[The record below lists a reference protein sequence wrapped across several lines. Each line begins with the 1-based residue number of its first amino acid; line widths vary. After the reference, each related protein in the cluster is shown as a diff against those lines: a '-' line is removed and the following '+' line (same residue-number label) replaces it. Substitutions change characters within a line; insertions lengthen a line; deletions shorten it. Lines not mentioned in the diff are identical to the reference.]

1 MTIASKS
8 FLMPES
14 KVVIIAPTLAG
25 CHQALQL
32 WDGLQPLELWTR
44 EDTLTSMDT
53 ADRVIQH
60 PDCQPPISQGNHKGL
75 PLQEHPFLAGFT
87 DLEFG
92 VVHCYSGSLIPV
104 VAACW
109 DRATQLV
116 FFLPVGAVVRLIA
129 PLLQNKH
136 QDPGVVAIDDSG
148 KFVVSVSGGHQ
159 GGADALTR
167 QCAALL
173 RAAPVI
179 TSASEGQQLPAVDLL
194 GKPYG
199 WQRGGGDWTKVASAL
214 AQREA
219 IAVHQTCGETLW
231 RQMLPDDSSF
241 YFADQ
246 ETAASNTQLP
256 ASPQLWISD
265 QLPPSQDSE
274 GHNPAKSLQVCWHPR
289 TLWLGLGCERG
300 TSTELI
306 EASIRQVLRDRNLA
320 WQSIAGIASIDLKQD
335 EVAFQTLAE
344 RHQWPLHL
352 FSAAQLQ
359 EPAVP
364 NPSDVVTQAVGTPS
378 VAEAAA
384 LLAAHSQELVIT
396 KQVFKGEQQG
406 ACTIAVARADQP
418 YNPRP
423 GHLYLIG
430 SGPGSLAQLTAA
442 ARAALLDCDVVIG
455 YGLYLDLLR
464 PLFHPNQVVET
475 SKITQEVQRAER
487 AVALAHQGLTVGMV
501 SSGDCGIYG
510 MGGLVMEC
518 LVQRGWDGNTP
529 GVSAFPGITA
539 LQAVAA
545 RVGAPLMH
553 DFCAIS
559 LSDLLVPW
567 EVIEKR
573 LAAAAQG
580 DFVVALYNP
589 RSKTR
594 TRGIEIALE
603 ILRRHRSDDTPVAIA
618 RSLYRSGESV
628 RCLTLKEVDVTTID
642 MLTVVLI
649 GNTRTFLH
657 QGRMV
662 TPRGYKV

>member
-1 MTIASKS
+1 MTIVSKS
-8 FLMPES
+8 SLQSASRQPES
-14 KVVIIAPTLAG
+14 KIVIIAPTLAG
-25 CHQALQL
+25 CRQGLQL

-44 EDTLTSMDT
+44 EDTLMSI
-53 ADRVIQH
+53 DRSINSDIH
-60 PDCQPPISQGNHKGL
+60 G
-75 PLQEHPFLAGFT
+75 
-87 DLEFG
+87 
-92 VVHCYSGSLIPV
+92 YSGSVAPV
-104 VAACW
+104 VSDCW
-109 DRATQLV
+109 ARSTQLV

-129 PLLQNKH
+129 PLLNNKH

-173 RAAPVI
+173 GAEPVI
-179 TSASEGQQLPAVDLL
+179 TSASEGQQLPALDLL
-194 GKPYG
+194 GEPYG
-199 WQRGGGDWTKVASAL
+199 WQRGEGDWTEVASAL
-214 AQREA
+214 AQRQP
-219 IAVHQTCGETLW
+219 ILVHQTCGESLW
-231 RQMLPDDSSF
+231 RQMLSEDSNF
-241 YFADQ
+241 CFLDQ
-246 ETAASNTQLP
+246 ATAGSKTDLAAS
-256 ASPQLWISD
+256 AQLWISD
-265 QLPPSQDSE
+265 QLPPTQHSDEQTPE
-274 GHNPAKSLQVCWHPR
+274 VRWHPR

-300 TSTELI
+300 TSAELI
-306 EASIRQVLRDRNLA
+306 EASIRQVLCDRNLA

-335 EVAFQTLAE
+335 EVAFQALAE
-344 RHQWPLHL
+344 QYQWPLQF
-352 FSAAQLQ
+352 FSAAQLA
-359 EPAVP
+359 EPSVP
-364 NPSDVVTQAVGTPS
+364 NPSDVVAQAVGTPS

-384 LLAAHSQELVIT
+384 LLASQSQELVIT
-396 KQVFKGEQQG
+396 KQVFKGDQG
-406 ACTIAVARADQP
+406 ACTVAVARANQE
-418 YNPRP
+418 YNSRA

-430 SGPGSLAQLTAA
+430 SGPGDLAQLTAA

-464 PLFHPNQVVET
+464 PLFHPNQVIET

-487 AVALAHQGLTVGMV
+487 AVTLAQRGLTVGMV

-518 LVQRGWDGNTP
+518 LVQQGWNGHTP

-573 LAAAAQG
+573 LEAAAQG

-594 TRGIEIALE
+594 TKGIEIALE
-603 ILRRHRSDDTPVAIA
+603 ILRRHRSGETPVAIA

-628 RCLTLKEVDVTTID
+628 RCLTLEEVDVTTID

-649 GNTRTFLH
+649 GNSRTFLH
-657 QGRMV
+657 QGRMI

>member
-1 MTIASKS
+1 MTIVSKS
-8 FLMPES
+8 FLQSES
-14 KVVIIAPTLAG
+14 KIAIIAPTLAG
-25 CHQALQL
+25 CHQSLQL

-44 EDTLTSMDT
+44 EDTLTDT
-53 ADRVIQH
+53 LVNPNIHGANIY
-60 PDCQPPISQGNHKGL
+60 K
-75 PLQEHPFLAGFT
+75 
-87 DLEFG
+87 
-92 VVHCYSGSLIPV
+92 YSGSVAPV
-104 VAACW
+104 VSDCW
-109 DRATQLV
+109 GRATQLV

-129 PLLQNKH
+129 PLLNNKH
-136 QDPGVVAIDDSG
+136 QDPGVVAIDDTG

-159 GGADALTR
+159 GGADAVAR

-173 RAAPVI
+173 GVEPVI
-179 TSASEGQQLPAVDLL
+179 TSASEGQQLPALDLL

-199 WQRGGGDWTKVASAL
+199 WQRGEGNWTEVASAL
-214 AQREA
+214 AQRQP
-219 IAVHQTCGETLW
+219 ISVHQTCGESLW
-231 RQMLPDDSSF
+231 RQMLSEESPFCFLDQAT
-241 YFADQ
+241 ADAK
-246 ETAASNTQLP
+246 TDLG
-256 ASPQLWISD
+256 ASPRLWISD
-265 QLPPSQDSE
+265 QLPPRQNAGEQTPD
-274 GHNPAKSLQVCWHPR
+274 VRWHPR
-289 TLWLGLGCERG
+289 TLWVGLGCERG
-300 TSTELI
+300 TSAELI
-306 EASIRQVLRDRNLA
+306 EASIRQVLCELNLA
-320 WQSIAGIASIDLKQD
+320 WQSVAGIASIDLKQD
-335 EVAFQTLAE
+335 EIAFQALAE
-344 RHQWPLHL
+344 QYQWPLRF
-352 FSAAQLQ
+352 FSAAQLA
-359 EPAVP
+359 EPSVP
-364 NPSDVVTQAVGTPS
+364 NPSVVVAQAVGTPS

-384 LLAAHSQELVIT
+384 LLASESQALVIT
-396 KQVFKGEQQG
+396 KQVFKGDQG
-406 ACTIAVARADQP
+406 ACTIAVARAIQE

-430 SGPGSLAQLTAA
+430 SGPGDLAQLTAA

-464 PLFHPNQVVET
+464 PLFHPNQVIET

-487 AVALAHQGLTVGMV
+487 AVTLAQRGLTVGMV

-518 LVQRGWDGNTP
+518 LVQRGWDGLTP

-567 EVIEKR
+567 EVIETR
-573 LAAAAQG
+573 LESAAQG

-594 TRGIEIALE
+594 TQGIEIALE
-603 ILRRHRSDDTPVAIA
+603 IFQRHRLGETPVAIA

-628 RCLTLKEVDVTTID
+628 RCLTLEEVDVTTID

-649 GNTRTFLH
+649 GNSRTFLH
-657 QGRMV
+657 QGRMI
-662 TPRGYKV
+662 TPRGYNV

>member
-8 FLMPES
+8 FAKPDSKILM
-14 KVVIIAPTLAG
+14 IAPTLAG
-25 CHQALQL
+25 CQQSLQL
-32 WDGLQPLELWTR
+32 WDSLQPLELWTR
-44 EDTLTSMDT
+44 EDTLIDTSVSLDIYKYDGSV
-53 ADRVIQH
+53 A
-60 PDCQPPISQGNHKGL
+60 S
-75 PLQEHPFLAGFT
+75 
-87 DLEFG
+87 
-92 VVHCYSGSLIPV
+92 VVSE
-104 VAACW
+104 CW
-109 DRATQLV
+109 GRATQLI

-129 PLLQNKH
+129 PLLNNKH
-136 QDPGVVAIDDSG
+136 QDPGVVAIDDMG

-173 RAAPVI
+173 GAEPVVM
-179 TSASEGQQLPAVDLL
+179 SASEGQQLPALDLL

-199 WQRGGGDWTKVASAL
+199 WQRGEGNWTAVASAL
-214 AQREA
+214 AQRQP
-219 IAVHQTCGETLW
+219 ISVHQTCGESLW
-231 RQMLPDDSSF
+231 RQMLREESPF
-241 YFADQ
+241 CFVDQ
-246 ETAASNTQLP
+246 APAASDLEGS
-256 ASPQLWISD
+256 ARLWISD
-265 QLPPSQDSE
+265 QLPPTQNSE
-274 GHNPAKSLQVCWHPR
+274 EQTPEVCWHPR
-289 TLWLGLGCERG
+289 TLWVGLGCERG

-306 EASIRQVLRDRNLA
+306 EASIQQVLRDQNLA

-335 EVAFQTLAE
+335 EVAFQALAE
-344 RHQWPLHL
+344 QYQWPLRF
-352 FSAAQLQ
+352 FSAAQLA
-359 EPAVP
+359 EPSVP
-364 NPSDVVTQAVGTPS
+364 NPSDVVAQAVGTPS

-384 LLAAHSQELVIT
+384 LLASQSQALVIT
-396 KQVFKGEQQG
+396 KQVFKGDG
-406 ACTIAVARADQP
+406 ACTIAVARAAQE

-430 SGPGSLAQLTAA
+430 SGPGDLGQLTAA

-464 PLFHPNQVVET
+464 PLFHPNQVIET

-487 AVALAHQGLTVGMV
+487 AVALAQRGLTVGMV

-518 LVQRGWDGNTP
+518 LVQRGWDGQTP

-603 ILRRHRSDDTPVAIA
+603 ILRRHRLGKTPVAIA

-628 RCLTLKEVDVTTID
+628 RCLTLEEVDVTTID

-649 GNTRTFLH
+649 GNSRTFLH
-657 QGRMV
+657 QGRMI
-662 TPRGYKV
+662 TPRGYRV

>member
-1 MTIASKS
+1 MTIVSKS
-8 FLMPES
+8 SLQSASRQPEC
-14 KVVIIAPTLAG
+14 KIVIIAPTLAG
-25 CHQALQL
+25 CRQALQL
-32 WDGLQPLELWTR
+32 WDGLQPLELWTK
-44 EDTLTSMDT
+44 EDTLMSI
-53 ADRVIQH
+53 DRSINS
-60 PDCQPPISQGNHKGL
+60 D
-75 PLQEHPFLAGFT
+75 
-87 DLEFG
+87 
-92 VVHCYSGSLIPV
+92 VHGYSGSVVPV
-104 VAACW
+104 VSDCW
-109 DRATQLV
+109 ARSTQLV

-129 PLLQNKH
+129 PLLNNKH
-136 QDPGVVAIDDSG
+136 QDPGVVAIDDIG

-173 RAAPVI
+173 GAEPVI
-179 TSASEGQQLPAVDLL
+179 TSASEGQQLPALDLL

-199 WQRGGGDWTKVASAL
+199 WQQGEGNWTEVASAL
-214 AQREA
+214 AQRQP
-219 IAVHQTCGETLW
+219 ILVHQTCGESLW
-231 RQMLPDDSSF
+231 RQMLFEESPF
-241 YFADQ
+241 YFLEPATAD
-246 ETAASNTQLP
+246 AKADLGG
-256 ASPQLWISD
+256 SPRLWISD
-265 QLPPSQDSE
+265 QLPPSQNSKK
-274 GHNPAKSLQVCWHPR
+274 HNPNVRWHPR

-300 TSTELI
+300 MSAELI
-306 EASIRQVLRDRNLA
+306 DASIRQVLCDRNLA

-335 EVAFQTLAE
+335 EVAFQALAE
-344 RHQWPLHL
+344 QYQWPLQF
-352 FSAAQLQ
+352 FSAAQLA
-359 EPAVP
+359 EPSVP
-364 NPSDVVTQAVGTPS
+364 NPSDVVAQAVGTPS

-384 LLAAHSQELVIT
+384 LLASQSETLVIT
-396 KQVFKGEQQG
+396 KRVFKGDQG
-406 ACTIAVARADQP
+406 ACTIAVARATQE

-430 SGPGSLAQLTAA
+430 SGPGDLGQLTAA
-442 ARAALLDCDVVIG
+442 ARSALLDCDVVIG

-464 PLFHPNQVVET
+464 PLFHPNQVIEA

-487 AVALAHQGLTVGMV
+487 AVALAQQGLTVGMV

-518 LVQRGWDGNTP
+518 LVQRGWDGKTP

-567 EVIEKR
+567 EVIEQR
-573 LAAAAQG
+573 LEAAAKG

-594 TRGIEIALE
+594 TKGIEVALE
-603 ILRRHRSDDTPVAIA
+603 ILRRHRLGETPVAIA

-628 RCLTLKEVDVTTID
+628 RCLTLEEVDVTTID

-649 GNTRTFLH
+649 GNSRTFLH
-657 QGRMV
+657 QGRMI

>member
-1 MTIASKS
+1 MTIASKPS
-8 FLMPES
+8 QQSES
-14 KVVIIAPTLAG
+14 KIVMIAPTLTG

-32 WDGLQPLELWTR
+32 WDGLQPLEFWTR
-44 EDTLTSMDT
+44 EDTLIALAPSTS
-53 ADRVIQH
+53 
-60 PDCQPPISQGNHKGL
+60 P
-75 PLQEHPFLAGFT
+75 
-87 DLEFG
+87 
-92 VVHCYSGSLIPV
+92 VVHSYSGSLAPV
-104 VAACW
+104 VADCW
-109 DRATQLV
+109 GRATQLV

-129 PLLQNKH
+129 PLLNTKH
-136 QDPGVVAIDDSG
+136 QDAGVVAIDDAG
-148 KFVVSVSGGHQ
+148 KFAVSVSGGHQ

-173 RAAPVI
+173 GAEPVI
-179 TSASEGQQLPAVDLL
+179 TSASEGQQLPALDLL

-199 WQRGGGDWTKVASAL
+199 WRRGEGDWTEVASTL
-214 AQREA
+214 TQRQP

-231 RQMLPDDSSF
+231 RQMLPKELPF
-241 YFADQ
+241 CFLDQ
-246 ETAASNTQLP
+246 ATTDLNPGSETLS
-256 ASPQLWISD
+256 QLWISD
-265 QLPPSQDSE
+265 RLPVENLAEQ
-274 GHNPAKSLQVCWHPR
+274 NPTKSVCWHPR

-300 TSTELI
+300 TSAELI
-306 EASIRQVLRDRNLA
+306 ETSIRRVLCDRNLA
-320 WQSIAGIASIDLKQD
+320 WPSIAGIASIDLKQD
-335 EVAFQTLAE
+335 EIAFQTLAAQY
-344 RHQWPLHL
+344 QWPLHF
-352 FSAAQLQ
+352 FSAAQLSKVS
-359 EPAVP
+359 VP
-364 NPSDVVTQAVGTPS
+364 NPSNVVAQAVGTPS

-384 LLAAHSQELVIT
+384 LLAAQGKELIVT
-396 KQVFKGEQQG
+396 KQVFKGEQG
-406 ACTIAVARADQP
+406 ACTVAVARATQE

-442 ARAALLDCDVVIG
+442 ARTALLDCDVVIG

-464 PLFHPNQVVET
+464 PLFHPNQVIET
-475 SKITQEVQRAER
+475 SNITQEVQRAER
-487 AVALAHQGLTVGMV
+487 AVTLAQRGLTVGMV

-567 EVIEKR
+567 GVIEQR
-573 LAAAAQG
+573 LTAAAQG

-594 TRGIEIALE
+594 TQGIEIALE
-603 ILRRHRSDDTPVAIA
+603 IMRRHRSGDTPVAIA

-628 RCLTLKEVDVTTID
+628 RCLTLEEIDVTTID

-649 GNTRTFLH
+649 GNSRTFLH
-657 QGRMV
+657 KGRMI

>member
-8 FLMPES
+8 SPRPDS
-14 KVVIIAPTLAG
+14 KILIIAPTLAG
-25 CHQALQL
+25 CHHSLQL

-44 EDTLTSMDT
+44 EDTLTNTS
-53 ADRVIQH
+53 AN
-60 PDCQPPISQGNHKGL
+60 PDIHGANIHK
-75 PLQEHPFLAGFT
+75 
-87 DLEFG
+87 
-92 VVHCYSGSLIPV
+92 YSGSVAPV
-104 VAACW
+104 VSDCW
-109 DRATQLV
+109 GRATQLV

-129 PLLQNKH
+129 PLLNNKH
-136 QDPGVVAIDDSG
+136 QDPGVVAIDDTG

-167 QCAALL
+167 RCAALL
-173 RAAPVI
+173 GAEPVI
-179 TSASEGQQLPAVDLL
+179 TSASEGQQLPALDLL
-194 GKPYG
+194 GEPYS
-199 WQRGGGDWTKVASAL
+199 WQRGEGAWTEVASAL
-214 AQREA
+214 AQRQP
-219 IAVHQTCGETLW
+219 ILVHQTCGESLW
-231 RQMLPDDSSF
+231 RQMLSEESPFCFLEQATADSDLKG
-241 YFADQ
+241 Y
-246 ETAASNTQLP
+246 
-256 ASPQLWISD
+256 PQLWISD
-265 QLPPSQDSE
+265 QLPPTQNSE
-274 GHNPAKSLQVCWHPR
+274 EQIPEVRWHPR
-289 TLWLGLGCERG
+289 TLWVGLGCERG
-300 TSTELI
+300 TSADLI
-306 EASIRQVLRDRNLA
+306 EASIRQVLRDHNLA

-335 EVAFQTLAE
+335 EVAFQALAE
-344 RHQWPLHL
+344 QYQWPLRF
-352 FSAAQLQ
+352 FSAAQLA
-359 EPAVP
+359 EPSVP
-364 NPSDVVTQAVGTPS
+364 NPSDVVAQAVGTPS

-384 LLAAHSQELVIT
+384 LLASQSQALVIT
-396 KQVFKGEQQG
+396 KQVFKGDQG
-406 ACTIAVARADQP
+406 SCTIAVARASQE
-418 YNPRP
+418 YNPQP

-430 SGPGSLAQLTAA
+430 SGPGDLAQLTAA

-464 PLFHPNQVVET
+464 PLFHPNQVIET

-487 AVALAHQGLTVGMV
+487 AVTIAQRGLTVGMV

-518 LVQRGWDGNTP
+518 LVQQGWDGKTP

-567 EVIEKR
+567 EVIERR
-573 LAAAAQG
+573 LEAAAQG

-603 ILRRHRSDDTPVAIA
+603 ILRRHRSGETPVAIA
-618 RSLYRSGESV
+618 RSLYRDGESV
-628 RCLTLKEVDVTTID
+628 RCLTLEEVDVTTID

-649 GNTRTFLH
+649 GNSRTFLH
-657 QGRMV
+657 QGRII

>member
-1 MTIASKS
+1 MLSEDSNFCFLDQATAGSK
-8 FLMPES
+8 
-14 KVVIIAPTLAG
+14 
-25 CHQALQL
+25 
-32 WDGLQPLELWTR
+32 
-44 EDTLTSMDT
+44 
-53 ADRVIQH
+53 
-60 PDCQPPISQGNHKGL
+60 
-75 PLQEHPFLAGFT
+75 T
-87 DLEFG
+87 DL
-92 VVHCYSGSLIPV
+92 
-104 VAACW
+104 A
-109 DRATQLV
+109 
-116 FFLPVGAVVRLIA
+116 
-129 PLLQNKH
+129 
-136 QDPGVVAIDDSG
+136 
-148 KFVVSVSGGHQ
+148 
-159 GGADALTR
+159 
-167 QCAALL
+167 
-173 RAAPVI
+173 
-179 TSASEGQQLPAVDLL
+179 
-194 GKPYG
+194 
-199 WQRGGGDWTKVASAL
+199 ASA
-214 AQREA
+214 
-219 IAVHQTCGETLW
+219 
-231 RQMLPDDSSF
+231 
-241 YFADQ
+241 
-246 ETAASNTQLP
+246 
-256 ASPQLWISD
+256 QLWISD
-265 QLPPSQDSE
+265 QLPPTQNSDEQTPE
-274 GHNPAKSLQVCWHPR
+274 VRWHPR

-300 TSTELI
+300 TSAELI
-306 EASIRQVLRDRNLA
+306 EVSIRQVLCDRNLA

-344 RHQWPLHL
+344 QHQWPLRF
-352 FSAAQLQ
+352 FSAAQLV
-359 EPAVP
+359 EPSVP
-364 NPSDVVTQAVGTPS
+364 NPSDVVAQAVGTPS

-384 LLAAHSQELVIT
+384 LLASQSQALVIT
-396 KQVFKGEQQG
+396 KQVFKGDQG
-406 ACTIAVARADQP
+406 ACTIAVARATQE

-430 SGPGSLAQLTAA
+430 SGPGDLGQLTAA

-464 PLFHPNQVVET
+464 PLFHPNQVIET

-487 AVALAHQGLTVGMV
+487 AVTLAQRGLTVGMV

-518 LVQRGWDGNTP
+518 LVQQGWDGKTP

-573 LAAAAQG
+573 LEAAAQG

-594 TRGIEIALE
+594 TKGLEVALE
-603 ILRRHRSDDTPVAIA
+603 ILRRHRSGETPVAIA

-628 RCLTLKEVDVTTID
+628 RCLTLEEVDVTAID

-649 GNTRTFLH
+649 GNSRTFLH
-657 QGRMV
+657 QGRMI

>member
-1 MTIASKS
+1 MTIISKS
-8 FLMPES
+8 SVQPES
-14 KVVIIAPTLAG
+14 RQSESKIVIIAPTLAG
-25 CHQALQL
+25 CRQGLQL
-32 WDGLQPLELWTR
+32 WDSLQPLELWTR
-44 EDTLTSMDT
+44 EHTLASIDTSVKDISDKKATS
-53 ADRVIQH
+53 
-60 PDCQPPISQGNHKGL
+60 
-75 PLQEHPFLAGFT
+75 
-87 DLEFG
+87 
-92 VVHCYSGSLIPV
+92 YSGPQTPKPGGFDIHGYGGSVAPV
-104 VAACW
+104 VSDCW
-109 DRATQLV
+109 ERVTQLV

-129 PLLQNKH
+129 PLLNNKY
-136 QDPGVVAIDDSG
+136 QDPGVVAIDDTG

-159 GGADALTR
+159 GGADALAR

-173 RAAPVI
+173 GAEPVI
-179 TSASEGQQLPAVDLL
+179 TSASEGQQLPALDLL

-199 WQRGGGDWTKVASAL
+199 WQRGEGNWTEVASAL
-214 AQREA
+214 TQRQP
-219 IAVHQTCGETLW
+219 ILVRQTCGESLW
-231 RQMLPDDSSF
+231 QQMLPEESPF
-241 YFADQ
+241 YFLEQAAADS
-246 ETAASNTQLP
+246 EREG
-256 ASPQLWISD
+256 SPRLWISD
-265 QLPPSQDSE
+265 QLPPSQNSE
-274 GHNPAKSLQVCWHPR
+274 EQNPEVRWHPR
-289 TLWLGLGCERG
+289 TLWIGLGCERG
-300 TSTELI
+300 TSAKLI
-306 EASIRQVLRDRNLA
+306 EASIRQVLRDHNLA

-344 RHQWPLHL
+344 QYQWPLQF
-352 FSAAQLQ
+352 FSAAQLA
-359 EPAVP
+359 EPSVP
-364 NPSDVVTQAVGTPS
+364 NPSDVVAQAVGTPS

-384 LLAAHSQELVIT
+384 LLASQSEKLVIT
-396 KQVFKGEQQG
+396 KQVFKGDQG
-406 ACTIAVARADQP
+406 ACTIAVARADQE

-430 SGPGSLAQLTAA
+430 SGPGDLAQLTAA

-464 PLFHPNQVVET
+464 PLFHPNQVIET

-487 AVALAHQGLTVGMV
+487 AVALAQRGLTVGMV

-573 LAAAAQG
+573 LESAAQG

-594 TRGIEIALE
+594 TKGIKIALE
-603 ILRRHRSDDTPVAIA
+603 ILRRHRSGETPVAIA

-628 RCLTLKEVDVTTID
+628 RCLTLEEVDVKTID

-649 GNTRTFLH
+649 GNSRTFLH
-657 QGRMV
+657 QGRMI

>member
-1 MTIASKS
+1 MTIVSKS
-8 FLMPES
+8 SLQSASRQPEF
-14 KVVIIAPTLAG
+14 KIVIIAPTLAG
-25 CHQALQL
+25 CRQGLQL

-44 EDTLTSMDT
+44 EDTLMSI
-53 ADRVIQH
+53 DRSINSDIH
-60 PDCQPPISQGNHKGL
+60 G
-75 PLQEHPFLAGFT
+75 
-87 DLEFG
+87 
-92 VVHCYSGSLIPV
+92 YSGSVAPV
-104 VAACW
+104 VSDCW
-109 DRATQLV
+109 ARSTQLV

-129 PLLQNKH
+129 PLLNNKH
-136 QDPGVVAIDDSG
+136 QDPGVVAIDDTG

-173 RAAPVI
+173 GAEPVI
-179 TSASEGQQLPAVDLL
+179 TSATEVQQLQALDLL
-194 GKPYG
+194 GEHYG
-199 WQRGGGDWTKVASAL
+199 WQRGEGDWTEVASAL
-214 AQREA
+214 AQRQP
-219 IAVHQTCGETLW
+219 ISVHQTCGESLW
-231 RQMLPDDSSF
+231 RQMLPEESPFCFLEQATADS
-241 YFADQ
+241 D
-246 ETAASNTQLP
+246 LGD
-256 ASPQLWISD
+256 SPRLWISD
-265 QLPPSQDSE
+265 QLPPSQNSE
-274 GHNPAKSLQVCWHPR
+274 EQAPEVRWHPR
-289 TLWLGLGCERG
+289 TLWVGLGCERG
-300 TSTELI
+300 TSAELI
-306 EASIRQVLRDRNLA
+306 EASIRQVLQDNNLA
-320 WQSIAGIASIDLKQD
+320 WQSVAGIASIDLKHD
-335 EVAFQTLAE
+335 EVAFQSLAE
-344 RHQWPLHL
+344 QYQWPLQF
-352 FSAAQLQ
+352 FSAAQLAK
-359 EPAVP
+359 PSVP
-364 NPSDVVTQAVGTPS
+364 NPSDVVAQAVGTPS

-384 LLAAHSQELVIT
+384 LLASQSETLVIT
-396 KQVFKGEQQG
+396 KQVFKGDQG
-406 ACTIAVARADQP
+406 ACTIAVARAIQE

-430 SGPGSLAQLTAA
+430 SGPGSLGQLTVA

-464 PLFHPNQVVET
+464 PLFHPNQVIET

-487 AVALAHQGLTVGMV
+487 AVAVAQRGLTVGMV

-518 LVQRGWDGNTP
+518 LVQQGWNGHTP

-573 LAAAAQG
+573 LEAAAQG

-594 TRGIEIALE
+594 TKGIEIALE
-603 ILRRHRSDDTPVAIA
+603 ILRRHRSGETPVAIA

-649 GNTRTFLH
+649 GNSRTFLH
-657 QGRMV
+657 QGRMI